1 MTANEAYLKIIS
13 ERPGIKAINCFEYAS
28 LFVFTVVTEN
38 TKIKDHNKL
47 IDRMRSVNKI
57 TGEIRDFKPFHISI
71 DEYREGK
78 EIANYK

>member
-47 IDRMRSVNKI
+47 IDRMRSINKI

>member
-71 DEYREGK
+71 DEYRGGK